1 MARLATRIASGL
13 AAAGIATILS
23 TAPAQ
28 AVVLPDPPACDTPG
42 CIVPAPPT
50 PEATPWLKI
59 ALGTAG
65 GVALAGAGA
74 ATVSSRNR
82 RQQQAPTGRTPV
94 AG

>member
-1 MARLATRIASGL
+1 MARMATRIASGL

-28 AVVLPDPPACDTPG
+28 AVVLPDPPACDTAS
-42 CIVPAPPT
+42 CIVPTPPT
-50 PEATPWLKI
+50 PEPTPWLKI
-59 ALGTAG
+59 ILGTAG
-65 GVALAGAGA
+65 GVAVAGA
-74 ATVSSRNR
+74 AAATVGSRNR